1 MGRLIN
7 GINGPVQGKV
17 GTIIGSS
24 RNGIPYIKGP
34 YKSRTKSISSKEKGN
49 RNKFTEAQFWL
60 KPLLGFV
67 REGFKGYSE
76 RSEGFVAAKSYLL
89 LNAFEGVSPDIAI
102 NPSLVKVSFGSLPL
116 SDNITVEQTDNNQLK
131 FSWGPKTPGD
141 AHHNDQ
147 VMLLAYDVKNSAAY
161 FTTTGQFR
169 STGSDVLSIPPTKG
183 ASYHTY
189 LAFTA
194 ADRSRQ
200 SHSLYLGEISI

>member
-24 RNGIPYIKGP
+24 RNGKPYIKGP
-34 YKSRTKSISSKEKGN
+34 YKRRTKNISNEEKGN
-49 RNKFTEAQFWL
+49 RSKFAEAQFWL
-60 KPLLGFV
+60 KPLLEFV
-67 REGFKGYSE
+67 REGFKRYSE

-102 NPSLVKVSFGSLPL
+102 NPSLVQVSFGSLPL
-116 SDNITVEQTDNNQLK
+116 SDNITVEQTADNQLT
-131 FSWGPKTPGD
+131 FSWDPKTPKD
-141 AHHNDQ
+141 AHPNDQ
-147 VMLLAYDVKNSAAY
+147 VMLLAYDVKNAAAY

-169 STGSDVLSIPPTKG
+169 SAGFDTLHIPTTKG
-183 ASYHTY
+183 TLYHTY

-194 ADRSRQ
+194 AGRSRQ
-200 SHSLYLGEISI
+200 SHSLYLGEITT